1 METKL
6 LIGKQ
11 KRSSTYIEFNNNDII
26 TITPAEQYLSDF
38 KMCKKKGKNIWKR
51 DCIKYDNGKYKKGS
65 IQSSINPFTEEN
77 KLKILNELKNKYDS
91 DNSIIKGSFNISVKD
106 LCNLSKK
113 ELELF
118 RYVPKQ
124 TVYNSVLPPIDP
136 YYVGY
141 WLGDGHTANSGN
153 ITIGDEDQNIIVPYL
168 EGLCKLYDL
177 TMNKHIG
184 EKGLGFALSKGNN
197 GLGRN
202 FNQLQFTNEWITNM
216 IKACEELKLSKENET
231 PHTRFRNV
239 YDPVKKYLT
248 NENYYCNCKC
258 VVNKKII
265 MAKKDNTDE
274 WIHFDN
280 IQIAAENTD
289 CGMSSIYNSSKDSRS
304 INGWKFKIEEKK
316 IENLC
321 NYNTE
326 TIKGRKQCSILKSKQ
341 YSFITHLILH
351 NISILS
357 SKEAWNKLTQKEKDK
372 YKIVD
377 NKRDICKKYDNI
389 DWVTLWEY
397 YKIYDKDGE
406 KGINKYIEEQKD
418 KCSKIG
424 YWFHMLNLTNNKHIP
439 DIYKYSSI
447 EVRKQLMA
455 GLIDSDGTAGGFRD
469 NNVGFE
475 ITQKKKELIYDIKEV
490 AESLGWFCYLTEK
503 YNSAVTT
510 LEDGTKKRSE
520 KGLYYRLAMTPYN
533 NYDIP
538 IKLERKKIKSMIINE
553 CIINGNI
560 RRERKIPYPSIYTK
574 IKSNII

>member
-1 METKL
+1 MTTKL

-11 KRSSTYIEFNNNDII
+11 KRTANEYLFNNNDII
-26 TITPAEQYLSDF
+26 TIIPKQEYILDF
-38 KMCKKKGKNIWKR
+38 KICKKINKYWKR
-51 DCIKYDNGKYKKGS
+51 NCIKCDNGKYKKCS
-65 IQSSINPFTEEN
+65 IQSSINPFTDEN
-77 KLKILNELKNKYDS
+77 KIKILNEVKNKYKD
-91 DNSIIKGSFNISVKD
+91 DNSIIKGSFNISVND
-106 LCNLSKK
+106 LCKLSEK

-118 RYVPKQ
+118 RFVPKQ
-124 TVYNSVLPPIDP
+124 IEYNSVLPPIDP

-141 WLGDGHTANSGN
+141 WLGDGHTASPGS
-153 ITIGDEDQNIIVPYL
+153 ITIGDEDQKIIVPYL
-168 EGLCKLYDL
+168 ESLCKLYDL

-184 EKGLGFALSKGNN
+184 KKSLGFALSKGND

-202 FNQLQFTNEWITNM
+202 FNQLQFTNEWITNV
-216 IKACEELKLSKENET
+216 IKACKELKLSKENET
-231 PHTRFRNV
+231 PHTRFRNT
-239 YDPVKKYLT
+239 YDPVKKYLK
-248 NENYYCNCKC
+248 NGNYYCNCNCNC
-258 VVNKKII
+258 VVNKKTI

-280 IQIAAENTD
+280 IQTAVENTD

-326 TIKGRKQCSILKSKQ
+326 TIGGRKHCSILKSKQ
-341 YSFITHLILH
+341 YSFITHLKNH
-351 NISILS
+351 NINVKS
-357 SKEAWNKLTQKEKDK
+357 SKEVWGDLTQKEKDK

-397 YKIYDKDGE
+397 YKIYEITGE
-406 KGINKYIEEQKD
+406 NGIIEHVEKQKN
-418 KCSKIG
+418 KCSTIG

-447 EVRKQLMA
+447 EVRKKIMA
-455 GLIDSDGTAGGFRD
+455 GLIDSDGTSGGVRD

-475 ITQKKKELIYDIKEV
+475 ITQKRKELIYDIKEV
-490 AESLGWFCYLTEK
+490 AESIGWFCYLTEK

-510 LEDGTKKRSE
+510 LEDGTKKRS
-520 KGLYYRLAMTPYN
+520 KKQLYYRLVMTPYN

-538 IKLERKKIKSMIINE
+538 IKLERKKIQSIMLEE
-553 CIINGNI
+553 CISNCTI
-560 RRERKIPYPSIYTK
+560 RRERKLPYPSIY
-574 IKSNII
+574 NII